1 MVLNV
6 PFDRIENDAS
16 SLVLDVFQA
25 YLVLVR
31 KLQSTYTLEPAGS
44 HGTMLLYNIRCM
56 GSR

>member
-1 MVLNV
+1 MV
-6 PFDRIENDAS
+6 ENDAP

-31 KLQSTYTLEPAGS
+31 KLQITYTLEPAGS
-44 HGTMLLYNIRCM
+44 HGTMLLNNIRCL